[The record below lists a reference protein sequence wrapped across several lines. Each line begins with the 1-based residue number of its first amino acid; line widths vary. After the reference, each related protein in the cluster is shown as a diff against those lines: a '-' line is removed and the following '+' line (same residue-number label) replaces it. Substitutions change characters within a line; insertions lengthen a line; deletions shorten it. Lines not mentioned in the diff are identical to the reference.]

1 MLALKSLVPLWS
13 SGTITR
19 HSHNE
24 GTASVARATTA
35 GEHLEAEMEED
46 TTSDLLQSSSATDV
60 NALVRLEGVSK
71 EYEVGDATVY
81 ALRGV
86 SLNIPEG
93 QFVVLLGPSGSGKTT
108 LLNLVGGLDA
118 PSRGRIW
125 VGDSEITD
133 MDEAS
138 LTMYRR
144 NTVGFVFQFFNL
156 VPSLTAGE
164 NVEMVAELTGNKDRA
179 TPALRS
185 VGLSERIDHFPAQ
198 LSGGEQQRV
207 AIARALAKGPSIL
220 LGDEPTGDL
229 DYDTGKMIL
238 GLMRDINRSE
248 STTMLI
254 VTHNV
259 AISRMAD
266 RVIRMRSGEIVED
279 TLIRDPI
286 RPEDL
291 EW

>member
-1 MLALKSLVPLWS
+1 MDRQDRVIA
-13 SGTITR
+13 
-19 HSHNE
+19 
-24 GTASVARATTA
+24 
-35 GEHLEAEMEED
+35 
-46 TTSDLLQSSSATDV
+46 
-60 NALVRLEGVSK
+60 RLEGVTK
-71 EYEVGDATVY
+71 QYEVGDAVVY
-81 ALRGV
+81 ALRDV
-86 SLNIPEG
+86 SLDIQEG

-108 LLNLVGGLDA
+108 LLNMIGGLDV
-118 PSRGRIW
+118 PTRGRIW
-125 VGDSEITD
+125 VGSSEITD
-133 MDEAS
+133 MNEAS

-144 NTVGFVFQFFNL
+144 KQVGFIFQFFNL

-164 NVEMVAELTGNKDRA
+164 NVEMVAELTGNKRNA
-179 TPALRS
+179 VPALRS
-185 VGLSERIDHFPAQ
+185 VGLGDRIGHFPAQ

-229 DYDTGKMIL
+229 DYETGKMIL
-238 GLMRDINRSE
+238 GLMRRINRSE
-248 STTMLI
+248 NATILL

-279 TLIRDPI
+279 RAVENPI
-286 RPEDL
+286 HPEDL

>member
-1 MLALKSLVPLWS
+1 MDRQDGVIA
-13 SGTITR
+13 
-19 HSHNE
+19 
-24 GTASVARATTA
+24 
-35 GEHLEAEMEED
+35 
-46 TTSDLLQSSSATDV
+46 
-60 NALVRLEGVSK
+60 RLEGVTK
-71 EYEVGDATVY
+71 QYEVGDAVVY
-81 ALRGV
+81 ALRDV
-86 SLNIPEG
+86 SLDIQEG

-108 LLNLVGGLDA
+108 LLNMIGGLDI
-118 PSRGRIW
+118 PTRGRIW
-125 VGDSEITD
+125 VGGSEITD
-133 MDEAS
+133 MNEAS

-144 NTVGFVFQFFNL
+144 KQVGFIFQFFNL

-164 NVEMVAELTGNKDRA
+164 NVEMVAELTGNKRNA
-179 TPALRS
+179 MPALRS
-185 VGLSERIDHFPAQ
+185 VGLGDRIGHFPAQ

-229 DYDTGKMIL
+229 DYETGKMIL
-238 GLMRDINRSE
+238 GLMRRINRSE
-248 STTMLI
+248 NATILL

-279 TLIRDPI
+279 RAVENPI
-286 RPEDL
+286 HPEDL

>member
-1 MLALKSLVPLWS
+1 MDRQDGVIA
-13 SGTITR
+13 
-19 HSHNE
+19 
-24 GTASVARATTA
+24 
-35 GEHLEAEMEED
+35 
-46 TTSDLLQSSSATDV
+46 
-60 NALVRLEGVSK
+60 RLEGVTK
-71 EYEVGDATVY
+71 QYEVGDAVVY
-81 ALRGV
+81 ALRDV
-86 SLNIPEG
+86 SLDIQEG

-108 LLNLVGGLDA
+108 LLNMIGGLDV
-118 PSRGRIW
+118 PTRGQIW
-125 VGDSEITD
+125 VGGSEITD
-133 MDEAS
+133 MNEAS

-144 NTVGFVFQFFNL
+144 KQVGFIFQFFNL

-164 NVEMVAELTGNKDRA
+164 NVEMVAELTGNKRNA
-179 TPALRS
+179 IPALRS
-185 VGLSERIDHFPAQ
+185 VGLGDRIGHFPAQ

-229 DYDTGKMIL
+229 DYETGKMIL
-238 GLMRDINRSE
+238 GLMRRINRSE
-248 STTMLI
+248 NATILL

-279 TLIRDPI
+279 RAVENPI
-286 RPEDL
+286 HPEDL

>member
-1 MLALKSLVPLWS
+1 MALTGADMDRQDGV
-13 SGTITR
+13 I
-19 HSHNE
+19 
-24 GTASVARATTA
+24 A
-35 GEHLEAEMEED
+35 
-46 TTSDLLQSSSATDV
+46 
-60 NALVRLEGVSK
+60 RLEGVTK
-71 EYEVGDATVY
+71 QYEMGDAIVY
-81 ALRGV
+81 ALRDV
-86 SLNIPEG
+86 TLDIQEG

-108 LLNLVGGLDA
+108 LLNMIGGLDI
-118 PSRGRIW
+118 PTRGRIW
-125 VGDSEITD
+125 VGGSEITD
-133 MDEAS
+133 MNEAS

-144 NTVGFVFQFFNL
+144 KQVGFIFQFFNL

-164 NVEMVAELTGNKDRA
+164 NVEMVAELTGNKRNA
-179 TPALRS
+179 IPALRS
-185 VGLSERIDHFPAQ
+185 VGLGDRIGHFPAQ

-229 DYDTGKMIL
+229 DYETGKMIL
-238 GLMRDINRSE
+238 GLMRRINRSE
-248 STTMLI
+248 NATILL

-279 TLIRDPI
+279 RAVENPI

>member
-1 MLALKSLVPLWS
+1 MDRQDGVIA
-13 SGTITR
+13 
-19 HSHNE
+19 
-24 GTASVARATTA
+24 
-35 GEHLEAEMEED
+35 
-46 TTSDLLQSSSATDV
+46 
-60 NALVRLEGVSK
+60 RLEGVTK
-71 EYEVGDATVY
+71 QYEVGDAVVY
-81 ALRGV
+81 ALRDV
-86 SLNIPEG
+86 SLDIQEG

-108 LLNLVGGLDA
+108 LLNMIGGLDA
-118 PSRGRIW
+118 PTHGRIW
-125 VGDSEITD
+125 VGGSEITD
-133 MDEAS
+133 MNEAS

-144 NTVGFVFQFFNL
+144 KQVGFIFQFFNL

-164 NVEMVAELTGNKDRA
+164 NVEMVAELTGNKRNA
-179 TPALRS
+179 MPALRS
-185 VGLSERIDHFPAQ
+185 VGLGDRIGHFPAQ

-229 DYDTGKMIL
+229 DYETGKMIL
-238 GLMRDINRSE
+238 GLMRRINRSE
-248 STTMLI
+248 NATILL

-279 TLIRDPI
+279 RAVENPI
-286 RPEDL
+286 HPEDL

>member
-1 MLALKSLVPLWS
+1 MDRQDGVIA
-13 SGTITR
+13 
-19 HSHNE
+19 
-24 GTASVARATTA
+24 
-35 GEHLEAEMEED
+35 
-46 TTSDLLQSSSATDV
+46 
-60 NALVRLEGVSK
+60 RLEGVTK
-71 EYEVGDATVY
+71 QYEVGDAIVY
-81 ALRGV
+81 ALRDV
-86 SLNIPEG
+86 TLDIQEG

-108 LLNLVGGLDA
+108 LLNMIGGLDI
-118 PSRGRIW
+118 PTRGRIW
-125 VGDSEITD
+125 VGGSEITD
-133 MDEAS
+133 MNEAS

-144 NTVGFVFQFFNL
+144 KQVGFIFQFFNL

-164 NVEMVAELTGNKDRA
+164 NVEMVAELTGNKRNA
-179 TPALRS
+179 VPALRS
-185 VGLSERIDHFPAQ
+185 VGLGDRIGHFPAQ

-229 DYDTGKMIL
+229 DYETGKMIL
-238 GLMRDINRSE
+238 GLMRRINRSE
-248 STTMLI
+248 NATILL

-279 TLIRDPI
+279 RAVENPI
-286 RPEDL
+286 HPEDL

>member
-1 MLALKSLVPLWS
+1 MDRQDGVIA
-13 SGTITR
+13 
-19 HSHNE
+19 
-24 GTASVARATTA
+24 
-35 GEHLEAEMEED
+35 
-46 TTSDLLQSSSATDV
+46 
-60 NALVRLEGVSK
+60 RLEGVTK
-71 EYEVGDATVY
+71 QYEVGDAVVY
-81 ALRGV
+81 ALRDV
-86 SLNIPEG
+86 SLDIQEG

-108 LLNLVGGLDA
+108 LLNMIGGLDV
-118 PSRGRIW
+118 PTRGQIW
-125 VGDSEITD
+125 VGGSEITN
-133 MDEAS
+133 MNEAS

-144 NTVGFVFQFFNL
+144 KQVGFIFQFFNL

-164 NVEMVAELTGNKDRA
+164 NVEMVAELTGNKRNA
-179 TPALRS
+179 IPALRS
-185 VGLSERIDHFPAQ
+185 VGLGDRIGHFPAQ

-229 DYDTGKMIL
+229 DYETGKMIL
-238 GLMRDINRSE
+238 GLMRRINRSE
-248 STTMLI
+248 NATILL

-279 TLIRDPI
+279 RAVENPI
-286 RPEDL
+286 HPEDL

>member
-1 MLALKSLVPLWS
+1 MDIQNGVIA
-13 SGTITR
+13 
-19 HSHNE
+19 
-24 GTASVARATTA
+24 
-35 GEHLEAEMEED
+35 
-46 TTSDLLQSSSATDV
+46 
-60 NALVRLEGVSK
+60 RLEGVSK
-71 EYEVGDATVY
+71 QYEVGDAVVY
-81 ALRGV
+81 ALRDV
-86 SLNIPEG
+86 SLDIQEG

-108 LLNLVGGLDA
+108 LLNMLGGLDA
-118 PSRGRIW
+118 PTHGRIW
-125 VGDSEITD
+125 VGGSEITN
-133 MDEAS
+133 MNEAS

-144 NTVGFVFQFFNL
+144 KQVGFIFQFFNL

-164 NVEMVAELTGNKDRA
+164 NVEMVAELTGNKRNA
-179 TPALRS
+179 IPALRS
-185 VGLSERIDHFPAQ
+185 VGLGDRIGHFPAQ

-229 DYDTGKMIL
+229 DYETGKMIL
-238 GLMRDINRSE
+238 GLMRHINRSE
-248 STTMLI
+248 NATILL

-279 TLIRDPI
+279 RAVENPI
-286 RPEDL
+286 HPEDL

>member
-1 MLALKSLVPLWS
+1 MYESTSYK
-13 SGTITR
+13 GT
-19 HSHNE
+19 
-24 GTASVARATTA
+24 
-35 GEHLEAEMEED
+35 
-46 TTSDLLQSSSATDV
+46 QDV
-60 NALVRLEGVSK
+60 LVRLEGVSK

-81 ALRGV
+81 ALRDV
-86 SLNIPEG
+86 SLDIPEG

-108 LLNLVGGLDA
+108 LLNMIGGLDA
-118 PSRGRIW
+118 PTRGRMW
-125 VGDSEITD
+125 VSGSEITG
-133 MDEAS
+133 MDESS

-144 NTVGFVFQFFNL
+144 NSVGFVFQFFNL

-164 NVEMVAELTGNKDRA
+164 NVEMVAELTGNKRNA
-179 TPALRS
+179 IPALRS
-185 VGLSERIDHFPAQ
+185 VGLGERIGNFPAQ

-229 DYDTGKMIL
+229 DYETGKMIL
-238 GLMRDINRSE
+238 ALMRNINRSE
-248 STTMLI
+248 NATMLI
-254 VTHNV
+254 VTHNA

-279 TLIRDPI
+279 TLIRNPI

>member
-1 MLALKSLVPLWS
+1 MDRQDGVIARLK
-13 SGTITR
+13 
-19 HSHNE
+19 
-24 GTASVARATTA
+24 
-35 GEHLEAEMEED
+35 
-46 TTSDLLQSSSATDV
+46 
-60 NALVRLEGVSK
+60 GVTK
-71 EYEVGDATVY
+71 QYEVGDAVVY
-81 ALRGV
+81 ALRDV
-86 SLNIPEG
+86 SLDIQEG

-108 LLNLVGGLDA
+108 LLNMIGGLDV
-118 PSRGRIW
+118 PTRGRIW
-125 VGDSEITD
+125 VGGSEVTN
-133 MDEAS
+133 MNEAS

-144 NTVGFVFQFFNL
+144 KQVGFIFQFFNL

-164 NVEMVAELTGNKDRA
+164 NVEMVAELTGNKRNA
-179 TPALRS
+179 VPALRS
-185 VGLSERIDHFPAQ
+185 VGLGDRIGHFPAQ

-229 DYDTGKMIL
+229 DYETGKMIL
-238 GLMRDINRSE
+238 GLMRRINRSE
-248 STTMLI
+248 NATILL

-279 TLIRDPI
+279 RAVENPI
-286 RPEDL
+286 HPEDL

>member
-1 MLALKSLVPLWS
+1 MSN
-13 SGTITR
+13 T
-19 HSHNE
+19 
-24 GTASVARATTA
+24 
-35 GEHLEAEMEED
+35 
-46 TTSDLLQSSSATDV
+46 SSSQSEDRT
-60 NALVRLEGVSK
+60 LVRLEGVSK

-81 ALRGV
+81 ALRNV
-86 SLNIPEG
+86 SLDILKG

-108 LLNLVGGLDA
+108 LLNMIGGLDK
-118 PSRGRIW
+118 PTRGRIW
-125 VGDSEITD
+125 VSGSEITG
-133 MDEAS
+133 MDESS

-144 NTVGFVFQFFNL
+144 NSVGFVFQFFNL

-164 NVEMVAELTGNKDRA
+164 NVEMVAELTGNKRNA
-179 TPALRS
+179 IPALLA
-185 VGLSERIDHFPAQ
+185 VGLGERIGNFPAQ

-229 DYDTGKMIL
+229 DYETGKMIL
-238 GLMRDINRSE
+238 ALMRNINRSE
-248 STTMLI
+248 NATMLI
-254 VTHNV
+254 VTHNA

-266 RVIRMRSGEIVED
+266 RVIRMRSGEIIED
-279 TLIRDPI
+279 TIIENPI

>member
-1 MLALKSLVPLWS
+1 MDRQDGVIA
-13 SGTITR
+13 
-19 HSHNE
+19 
-24 GTASVARATTA
+24 
-35 GEHLEAEMEED
+35 
-46 TTSDLLQSSSATDV
+46 
-60 NALVRLEGVSK
+60 RLEGVTK
-71 EYEVGDATVY
+71 QYEMGDAVVY
-81 ALRGV
+81 ALRDV
-86 SLNIPEG
+86 SLDIQEG

-108 LLNLVGGLDA
+108 LLNMIGGLDV
-118 PSRGRIW
+118 PTRGQIW
-125 VGDSEITD
+125 VGGSEITN
-133 MDEAS
+133 MNEAS

-144 NTVGFVFQFFNL
+144 KQVGFIFQFFNL

-164 NVEMVAELTGNKDRA
+164 NVEMVAELTGNKRNA
-179 TPALRS
+179 IPSLRS
-185 VGLSERIDHFPAQ
+185 VGLGDRIGHFPAQ

-229 DYDTGKMIL
+229 DYETGKMIL
-238 GLMRDINRSE
+238 DLMRRINRSE
-248 STTMLI
+248 NATILL

-279 TLIRDPI
+279 RAVENPI
-286 RPEDL
+286 HPEDL

>member
-1 MLALKSLVPLWS
+1 MDRQDGVIA
-13 SGTITR
+13 
-19 HSHNE
+19 
-24 GTASVARATTA
+24 
-35 GEHLEAEMEED
+35 
-46 TTSDLLQSSSATDV
+46 
-60 NALVRLEGVSK
+60 RLEGVTK
-71 EYEVGDATVY
+71 QYEMGDAVVY
-81 ALRGV
+81 ALRDV
-86 SLNIPEG
+86 SLDIQEG

-108 LLNLVGGLDA
+108 LLNMIGGLDV
-118 PSRGRIW
+118 PTRGQIW
-125 VGDSEITD
+125 VSGSEITD
-133 MDEAS
+133 MNEAS

-144 NTVGFVFQFFNL
+144 KQVGFIFQFFNL

-164 NVEMVAELTGNKDRA
+164 NVEMVAELTGNKRNA
-179 TPALRS
+179 VPALRS
-185 VGLSERIDHFPAQ
+185 VGLGDRIGHFPAQ

-229 DYDTGKMIL
+229 DYETGKMIL
-238 GLMRDINRSE
+238 GLMRRINRSE
-248 STTMLI
+248 NATILL

-279 TLIRDPI
+279 RAVENPI
-286 RPEDL
+286 HPEDL

>member
-1 MLALKSLVPLWS
+1 MRGVELTGINRMDRIFPQSA
-13 SGTITR
+13 
-19 HSHNE
+19 
-24 GTASVARATTA
+24 
-35 GEHLEAEMEED
+35 D
-46 TTSDLLQSSSATDV
+46 TT
-60 NALVRLEGVSK
+60 LVHLDSVYK
-71 EYEVGDATVY
+71 EYEVGDAVVY
-81 ALRGV
+81 ALRNV
-86 SLNIPEG
+86 SLDIPEG

-108 LLNLVGGLDA
+108 LLNMIGGLDA
-118 PSRGRIW
+118 PTRGRIW
-125 VGDSEITD
+125 VGGSEITD
-133 MDEAS
+133 MDETA

-144 NTVGFVFQFFNL
+144 NSVGFVFQFFNL

-164 NVEMVAELTGNKDRA
+164 NVEMVAELTGNKRNA
-179 TPALRS
+179 IPALES
-185 VGLSERIDHFPAQ
+185 VGLGARIDHFPAQ

-229 DYDTGKMIL
+229 DHETGKMIL

-248 STTMLI
+248 SATMLI
-254 VTHNV
+254 VTHNA

-279 TLIRDPI
+279 RMIANPI

>member
-1 MLALKSLVPLWS
+1 MDRQDGVIA
-13 SGTITR
+13 
-19 HSHNE
+19 
-24 GTASVARATTA
+24 
-35 GEHLEAEMEED
+35 
-46 TTSDLLQSSSATDV
+46 
-60 NALVRLEGVSK
+60 RLEGVTK
-71 EYEVGDATVY
+71 QYEVGDAIVY
-81 ALRGV
+81 ALRDV
-86 SLNIPEG
+86 SLDIQEG

-108 LLNLVGGLDA
+108 LLNMIGGLDV
-118 PSRGRIW
+118 PTRGRIW
-125 VGDSEITD
+125 VGGSEVTN
-133 MDEAS
+133 MNEAS

-144 NTVGFVFQFFNL
+144 KQVGFIFQFFNL

-164 NVEMVAELTGNKDRA
+164 NVEMVAELTGNKRNA
-179 TPALRS
+179 IPALRS
-185 VGLSERIDHFPAQ
+185 VGLGDRIGHFPAQ

-229 DYDTGKMIL
+229 DYETGKMIL
-238 GLMRDINRSE
+238 GLMRRINRSE
-248 STTMLI
+248 NATILL

-279 TLIRDPI
+279 RAVENPI
-286 RPEDL
+286 HPEDL

>member
-1 MLALKSLVPLWS
+1 MYESTSYK
-13 SGTITR
+13 GT
-19 HSHNE
+19 
-24 GTASVARATTA
+24 
-35 GEHLEAEMEED
+35 
-46 TTSDLLQSSSATDV
+46 QDV
-60 NALVRLEGVSK
+60 LVRLEGVSK

-81 ALRGV
+81 ALRDV
-86 SLNIPEG
+86 SLDIPEG

-108 LLNLVGGLDA
+108 LLNMIGGLDE
-118 PSRGRIW
+118 PTRGRIW
-125 VGDSEITD
+125 VSGSEITG
-133 MDEAS
+133 MDESS

-144 NTVGFVFQFFNL
+144 NSVGFVFQFFNL

-164 NVEMVAELTGNKDRA
+164 NVEMVAELTGNKRNA
-179 TPALRS
+179 IPALLS
-185 VGLSERIDHFPAQ
+185 VGLGERIGNFPAQ

-229 DYDTGKMIL
+229 DYETGKMIL
-238 GLMRDINRSE
+238 ALMRHINRSE
-248 STTMLI
+248 NATMLI
-254 VTHNV
+254 VTHNA

-279 TLIRDPI
+279 TINNNPI

>member
-1 MLALKSLVPLWS
+1 MDRQDGVIA
-13 SGTITR
+13 
-19 HSHNE
+19 
-24 GTASVARATTA
+24 
-35 GEHLEAEMEED
+35 
-46 TTSDLLQSSSATDV
+46 
-60 NALVRLEGVSK
+60 RLEGVTK
-71 EYEVGDATVY
+71 QYEVGDAVVY
-81 ALRGV
+81 ALRDV
-86 SLNIPEG
+86 SLDIQEG

-108 LLNLVGGLDA
+108 LLNMIGGLDV
-118 PSRGRIW
+118 PTRGRIW
-125 VGDSEITD
+125 VGGSEVTN
-133 MDEAS
+133 MNEAS

-144 NTVGFVFQFFNL
+144 KQVGFIFQFFNL

-164 NVEMVAELTGNKDRA
+164 NVEMVAELTGNKRNA
-179 TPALRS
+179 VPALRS
-185 VGLSERIDHFPAQ
+185 VGLGDRIGHFPAQ

-229 DYDTGKMIL
+229 DYETGKMIL
-238 GLMRDINRSE
+238 GLMRRINRSE
-248 STTMLI
+248 NATILL

-279 TLIRDPI
+279 RAVENPI
-286 RPEDL
+286 HPEDL

>member
-1 MLALKSLVPLWS
+1 MDRQDGVIA
-13 SGTITR
+13 
-19 HSHNE
+19 
-24 GTASVARATTA
+24 
-35 GEHLEAEMEED
+35 
-46 TTSDLLQSSSATDV
+46 
-60 NALVRLEGVSK
+60 RLEGVTK
-71 EYEVGDATVY
+71 QYEVGDAIVY
-81 ALRGV
+81 ALRDV
-86 SLNIPEG
+86 SLDIQEG

-108 LLNLVGGLDA
+108 LLNMIGGLDI
-118 PSRGRIW
+118 PTRGRIW
-125 VGDSEITD
+125 VGGSEITD
-133 MDEAS
+133 MNEAS

-144 NTVGFVFQFFNL
+144 KQVGFIFQFFNL

-164 NVEMVAELTGNKDRA
+164 NVEMVAELTGNKRNA
-179 TPALRS
+179 IPALRS
-185 VGLSERIDHFPAQ
+185 VGLGDRIGHFPAQ

-229 DYDTGKMIL
+229 DYETGKMIL
-238 GLMRDINRSE
+238 GLMRRINRSE
-248 STTMLI
+248 NATILL

-279 TLIRDPI
+279 RAVENPI
-286 RPEDL
+286 HPEDL

>member
-1 MLALKSLVPLWS
+1 MDRQDGVIA
-13 SGTITR
+13 
-19 HSHNE
+19 
-24 GTASVARATTA
+24 
-35 GEHLEAEMEED
+35 
-46 TTSDLLQSSSATDV
+46 
-60 NALVRLEGVSK
+60 RLEGVTK
-71 EYEVGDATVY
+71 QYEMGDAVVY
-81 ALRGV
+81 ALRDV
-86 SLNIPEG
+86 SLDIQEG

-108 LLNLVGGLDA
+108 LLNMIGGLDV
-118 PSRGRIW
+118 PTRGQIW
-125 VGDSEITD
+125 VGGSEITN
-133 MDEAS
+133 MNEAS

-144 NTVGFVFQFFNL
+144 KQVGFIFQFFNL

-164 NVEMVAELTGNKDRA
+164 NVEMVAELTGNKRNA
-179 TPALRS
+179 IPALRS
-185 VGLSERIDHFPAQ
+185 VGLGDRIGHFPAQ

-229 DYDTGKMIL
+229 DYETGKMIL
-238 GLMRDINRSE
+238 GLMRRINRSE
-248 STTMLI
+248 NATILL

-279 TLIRDPI
+279 RAVENPI
-286 RPEDL
+286 HPEDL

>member
-1 MLALKSLVPLWS
+1 MDRQDGVIA
-13 SGTITR
+13 
-19 HSHNE
+19 
-24 GTASVARATTA
+24 
-35 GEHLEAEMEED
+35 
-46 TTSDLLQSSSATDV
+46 
-60 NALVRLEGVSK
+60 RLEGVTK
-71 EYEVGDATVY
+71 QYEMGDAVVY
-81 ALRGV
+81 ALRDV
-86 SLNIPEG
+86 SLDIQEG

-108 LLNLVGGLDA
+108 LLNMIGGLDI
-118 PSRGRIW
+118 PTRGQIW
-125 VGDSEITD
+125 VGGSEITN
-133 MDEAS
+133 MNEAS

-144 NTVGFVFQFFNL
+144 KQVGFIFQFFNL

-164 NVEMVAELTGNKDRA
+164 NVEMVAELTGNKRNA
-179 TPALRS
+179 VPALRS
-185 VGLSERIDHFPAQ
+185 VGLGDRIGHFPAQ

-229 DYDTGKMIL
+229 DYETGKMIL
-238 GLMRDINRSE
+238 GLMRRINRSE
-248 STTMLI
+248 NATILL

-279 TLIRDPI
+279 RTVENPI
-286 RPEDL
+286 HPEDL

>member
-1 MLALKSLVPLWS
+1 MDRQDGVIA
-13 SGTITR
+13 
-19 HSHNE
+19 
-24 GTASVARATTA
+24 
-35 GEHLEAEMEED
+35 
-46 TTSDLLQSSSATDV
+46 
-60 NALVRLEGVSK
+60 RLEGVTK
-71 EYEVGDATVY
+71 QYEVGDAVVY
-81 ALRGV
+81 ALRDV
-86 SLNIPEG
+86 SLDIQEG

-108 LLNLVGGLDA
+108 LLNMIGGLDI
-118 PSRGRIW
+118 PTRGRIW
-125 VGDSEITD
+125 VGGSEITN
-133 MDEAS
+133 MNEAS

-144 NTVGFVFQFFNL
+144 KQVGFIFQFFNL

-164 NVEMVAELTGNKDRA
+164 NVEMVAELTGNKRNA
-179 TPALRS
+179 VPALRS
-185 VGLSERIDHFPAQ
+185 VGLGDRIGHFPAQ

-229 DYDTGKMIL
+229 DYETGKMIL
-238 GLMRDINRSE
+238 GLMRRINRSE
-248 STTMLI
+248 NATILL

-279 TLIRDPI
+279 RAVENPI
-286 RPEDL
+286 HPEDL

>member
-1 MLALKSLVPLWS
+1 MDRQDGVIA
-13 SGTITR
+13 
-19 HSHNE
+19 
-24 GTASVARATTA
+24 
-35 GEHLEAEMEED
+35 
-46 TTSDLLQSSSATDV
+46 
-60 NALVRLEGVSK
+60 RLEGVTK
-71 EYEVGDATVY
+71 QYEVGDAIVS
-81 ALRGV
+81 ALKDV
-86 SLNIPEG
+86 SLDILEG

-108 LLNLVGGLDA
+108 LLNMIGGLDV
-118 PSRGRIW
+118 PTR
-125 VGDSEITD
+125 
-133 MDEAS
+133 AS

-144 NTVGFVFQFFNL
+144 KQVGFIFQFFNL

-164 NVEMVAELTGNKDRA
+164 NVEMVAELTGNKRNA
-179 TPALRS
+179 IPALRS
-185 VGLSERIDHFPAQ
+185 VGLGDRIGHFPAQ

-229 DYDTGKMIL
+229 DYETGKMIL
-238 GLMRDINRSE
+238 GLMRRINRSE
-248 STTMLI
+248 NATILL

-279 TLIRDPI
+279 RAAENPI
-286 RPEDL
+286 HPEDL

>member
-1 MLALKSLVPLWS
+1 MDRQDGVIA
-13 SGTITR
+13 
-19 HSHNE
+19 
-24 GTASVARATTA
+24 
-35 GEHLEAEMEED
+35 
-46 TTSDLLQSSSATDV
+46 
-60 NALVRLEGVSK
+60 RLEGVTK
-71 EYEVGDATVY
+71 QYEVGDAVVY
-81 ALRGV
+81 ALRDV
-86 SLNIPEG
+86 SLDIQEG

-108 LLNLVGGLDA
+108 LLNMIGGLDI
-118 PSRGRIW
+118 PTRGQIW
-125 VGDSEITD
+125 VGGSEITN
-133 MDEAS
+133 MNEAS

-144 NTVGFVFQFFNL
+144 KQVGFIFQFFNL

-164 NVEMVAELTGNKDRA
+164 NVEMVAELTGNKRNA
-179 TPALRS
+179 VPALRS
-185 VGLSERIDHFPAQ
+185 VGLGDRIGHFPAQ

-229 DYDTGKMIL
+229 DYETGKMIL
-238 GLMRDINRSE
+238 GLMRRINRSE
-248 STTMLI
+248 NATILL

-279 TLIRDPI
+279 RAVENPI
-286 RPEDL
+286 HPEDL